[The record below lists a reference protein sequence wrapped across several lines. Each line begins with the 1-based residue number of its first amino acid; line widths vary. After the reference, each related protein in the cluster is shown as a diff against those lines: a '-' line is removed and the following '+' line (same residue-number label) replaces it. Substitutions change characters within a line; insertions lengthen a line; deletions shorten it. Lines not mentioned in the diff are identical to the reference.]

1 VTELLTFEDALAVLD
16 EMHLVLADPGLLAS
30 AVGRP
35 ASTVFGEDA
44 YPDLLTKVAALLESV
59 VRNHALIDGNKR
71 AGWALAMVTLWLND
85 YELDYDEDEAFVMV
99 TSVADGSSRLA
110 EITHWLADR
119 APDRP
124 SMEISNE
131 HEGVSGRGK
140 HLPRQ

>member
-1 VTELLTFEDALAVLD
+1 MTELLTFEDALAVLD

-44 YPDLLTKVAALLESV
+44 YPDPITKVAALLESV

-71 AGWALAMVTLWLND
+71 AGWAVAMVTLWLND

-99 TSVADGSSRLA
+99 MSVADGTSRLS
-110 EITHWLADR
+110 EITRWLAER
-119 APDRP
+119 ARP
-124 SMEISNE
+124 AQPLA
-131 HEGVSGRGK
+131 R
-140 HLPRQ
+140 